1 MITKAQ
7 IKQKYFTND
16 IPVLMGY
23 DFSYDSAILGI
34 DLQTKKACYSIT
46 KMIELFMENDNTKEF
61 DIAVS
66 HIRNIVKHSSD
77 EYIFVDDIF

>member
-1 MITKAQ
+1 MITKSQ
-7 IKQKYFTND
+7 IKEKYFTDD
-16 IPVLMGY
+16 IPVLMGS

-46 KMIELFMENDNTKEF
+46 KMIELFMENDISKEF
-61 DIAVS
+61 DYAVS
-66 HIRNIVKHSSD
+66 HIRNIVKNCSD